1 MKKKSK
7 KNKKEPIK
15 MDKKYK
21 VIYIMLKK
29 K

>member
-1 MKKKSK
+1 MQKKYK